1 MVHLS
6 VKTQLGQT
14 LVLDAEREDTIAAL
28 KSVILDMVPDMNC
41 SAADMRLIYMGRS
54 LDSLRTLG
62 SHDMLDDGNTTY
74 TLHALRPAPS
84 APALNAYVS
93 SSATLFAAAAAAST
107 AVTYSATARNHNHN
121 SDPLAG
127 TGPPPSISHYTARG
141 GGGGG
146 GGGGINI
153 SSSSSSTSAIGGGGS
168 FPLTPLAPP
177 PPPPSSL
184 STTSSSGYDIPPSHS
199 QSDAAIARNL
209 RVQLSICI
217 AERDAAR
224 GEVNT
229 LRERLAAAEERIATI
244 ASHFQVLGNI
254 ANAAHTAALSGDA
267 ASLHNIPA
275 AAMAPGM

>member
-41 SAADMRLIYMGRS
+41 SASDMRLIYMGRS

-93 SSATLFAAAAAAST
+93 SSATLFAATAAST

-127 TGPPPSISHYTARG
+127 TGPPPQISHYTARG

-146 GGGGINI
+146 GGIN

-177 PPPPSSL
+177 PPPPSS
-184 STTSSSGYDIPPSHS
+184 SSSSSSSGYDIPPSHS

-267 ASLHNIPA
+267 ASLHNIHA

>member
-93 SSATLFAAAAAAST
+93 SSATLFATAAAAAAST
-107 AVTYSATARNHNHN
+107 AVTYSATTRNHNHN

-127 TGPPPSISHYTARG
+127 TGPPPSISHSTARG

-146 GGGGINI
+146 GINN

-177 PPPPSSL
+177 PPSPSSL
-184 STTSSSGYDIPPSHS
+184 SATSSSGYDIPPSHS
-199 QSDAAIARNL
+199 QSDAIARSL

-267 ASLHNIPA
+267 ASLHNIHA

>member
-6 VKTQLGQT
+6 VKTQLGPT
-14 LVLDAEREDTIAAL
+14 LILDAEREDTIAAL

-62 SHDMLDDGNTTY
+62 SHDMLDDGSTTY

-93 SSATLFAAAAAAST
+93 SS
-107 AVTYSATARNHNHN
+107 SATASTTISSATRNIHNNHNNHN
-121 SDPLAG
+121 NSSSDPLAG
-127 TGPPPSISHYTARG
+127 TGPPPQTLPSMSLYTTARGGNG

-146 GGGGINI
+146 VNN
-153 SSSSSSTSAIGGGGS
+153 SSNTAIGGS

-177 PPPPSSL
+177 PPPPPTML
-184 STTSSSGYDIPPSHS
+184 STSSGYDMQPS
-199 QSDAAIARNL
+199 QSQGMDAIARNL

-229 LRERLAAAEERIATI
+229 LRERLSAAEERIATI

-267 ASLHNIPA
+267 ASLHNIHA
-275 AAMAPGM
+275 AAMAGM